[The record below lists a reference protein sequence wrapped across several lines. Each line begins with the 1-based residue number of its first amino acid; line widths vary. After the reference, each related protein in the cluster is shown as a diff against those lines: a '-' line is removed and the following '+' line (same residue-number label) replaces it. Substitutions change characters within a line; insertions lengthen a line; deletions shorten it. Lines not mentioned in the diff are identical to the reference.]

1 MLQKMMNGLLM
12 LMLIGTCFPSAAAA
26 EQVDDPGYVYWSK
39 FSPGSVSTTTT
50 VTELATQKMSMHMTT
65 TLLAVTPEK
74 VTIEV
79 KTETESGGKKLP
91 ARVNKREIAPKRTKP
106 PEEVIVNGGTETL
119 TVGGKSYK
127 CQLSEET
134 RQTLHIKL
142 WMCDK
147 VPGGLVKMEMKDE
160 AMTMATNLVEFTIK

>member
-1 MLQKMMNGLLM
+1 MLL
-12 LMLIGTCFPSAAAA
+12 LIGTAFPSAARA

-39 FSPGSVSTTTT
+39 FSPGSVSTTTS
-50 VTELATQKMSMHMTT
+50 VTELATQKISMQMTT

-74 VTIEV
+74 VTVEV

-91 ARVNKREIAPKRTKP
+91 ARVNKREMAPKRTKP
-106 PEEVIVNGGTETL
+106 QGEVIVNGGTETL

-134 RQTLHIKL
+134 RETLHIKL

-147 VPGGLVKMEMKDE
+147 VPGGLVKMEMKSDG
-160 AMTMATNLVEFTIK
+160 MTMATNLVEFTIK